1 MENHSILAG
10 PARKALFRSKNNKLS
25 NNVSRLE
32 TERKIILKTVDKRN
46 SRSKKLEKRKNA
58 ND

>member
-25 NNVSRLE
+25 NNVCKLE
-32 TERKIILKTVDKRN
+32 TRREIILKIVDKGN
-46 SRSKKLEKRKNA
+46 CRSKKLGMRKNT
-58 ND
+58 DD